1 MRKLL
6 IIPLLLFGFLVVPCA
21 TLATTPAEGLIT
33 TAQTAGYEEVSYIQ
47 VISALF
53 NVVLGTLGIV
63 FVVFIIYG
71 GFLWMTAGG
80 GAEQVKKAKGI
91 LTNSIIGLII
101 VLAAY
106 AFTAYI
112 LERLIL
118 AVTTS

>member
-6 IIPLLLFGFLVVPCA
+6 VIPFLLFGFLAVPCIA
-21 TLATTPAEGLIT
+21 LATTPAEGLIT
-33 TAQTAGYEEVSYIQ
+33 TAQTAGYEQVSYLD

-53 NVVLGTLGIV
+53 QVVLGTLGVV
-63 FVVFIIYG
+63 FVVFIVYG

-101 VLAAY
+101 VIASY
-106 AFTAYI
+106 AFTVYI
-112 LERLIL
+112 LERLVR
-118 AVTTS
+118 AVTA